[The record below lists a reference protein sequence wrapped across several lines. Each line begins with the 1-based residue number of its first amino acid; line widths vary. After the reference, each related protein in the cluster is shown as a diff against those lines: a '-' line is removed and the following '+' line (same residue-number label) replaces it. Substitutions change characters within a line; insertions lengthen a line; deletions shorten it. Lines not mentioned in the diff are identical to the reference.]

1 MEVRGKVW
9 KFAVDDINTDQIHLS
24 RYSHLPP
31 EEIARHCLET
41 LDPTFASNVQPG
53 DIVIAGKNFG
63 CGSARP
69 AQEDFIVLGV
79 GAIVAESLDRK
90 FFHNAIGSGLLA
102 FPCPGILN
110 LAEAGHEIAVRP
122 GEGIV
127 ENITTGAVLKVNPLP
142 DFILEMIQ
150 CGGELGWLKH
160 RLAQRR

>member
-90 FFHNAIGSGLLA
+90 FFHNVIGSGLLA
-102 FPCPGILN
+102 FPCPEFSTSRRRGTRLRC
-110 LAEAGHEIAVRP
+110 GP
-122 GEGIV
+122 GKASWRTSPPGRSR
-127 ENITTGAVLKVNPLP
+127 K
-142 DFILEMIQ
+142 
-150 CGGELGWLKH
+150 
-160 RLAQRR
+160 